1 MESKRDPPIWPLQDA
16 RFKPAQDNSP
26 WTKISTSSRMQFCIV
41 TTAAT
46 NYTLILNDVL
56 EDSEILARLF
66 GPTADSRII
75 TRVRDLYD
83 LLAYFYGGF
92 KSFEEASEKLKKPDE
107 VNDDQVELREVLAK
121 YKEALQTAEK
131 EFSKQV
137 SSTPSDLTTTSALEL
152 LIYLKWATT
161 RDTKENADRSLSKC
175 LSLHKSFT

>member
-1 MESKRDPPIWPLQDA
+1 MVGYPIV
-16 RFKPAQDNSP
+16 S
-26 WTKISTSSRMQFCIV
+26 
-41 TTAAT
+41 
-46 NYTLILNDVL
+46 Y
-56 EDSEILARLF
+56 
-66 GPTADSRII
+66 
-75 TRVRDLYD
+75 
-83 LLAYFYGGF
+83 
-92 KSFEEASEKLKKPDE
+92 LKQELTVHIE